1 MEHSIAV
8 VDPGQ
13 DQTTSQCLCQFRSQ
27 QVSNVSDGLCSVIA
41 ALSRTT
47 ERDIKESW
55 HDKELA
61 VDAKKSALGVTDS
74 TAADGGTET
83 VTNHDRYLDLIH
95 QRAAPV
101 RRRTPTSTRL
111 PCLNQTPS
119 AVFDPNPFNDTPVDT
134 VDVERASGVCLAC
147 PTYSRA
153 RRHSSVSRVSCYCCR
168 PPHVRCQC
176 VAWFHQGARSSAN

>member
-1 MEHSIAV
+1 MRHVLPAV
-8 VDPGQ
+8 WMASHV
-13 DQTTSQCLCQFRSQ
+13 CLENCQ
-27 QVSNVSDGLCSVIA
+27 
-41 ALSRTT
+41 
-47 ERDIKESW
+47 
-55 HDKELA
+55 ELA

-119 AVFDPNPFNDTPVDT
+119 AVFDPNPFNDTPADT
-134 VDVERASGVCLAC
+134 VDL
-147 PTYSRA
+147 TYLLLISRNLLCVLILL
-153 RRHSSVSRVSCYCCR
+153 HTGIVFLKHFVYFILSC
-168 PPHVRCQC
+168 VT
-176 VAWFHQGARSSAN
+176 V

>member
-1 MEHSIAV
+1 VMRHVLPAV
-8 VDPGQ
+8 WMASHV
-13 DQTTSQCLCQFRSQ
+13 CLENCQ
-27 QVSNVSDGLCSVIA
+27 
-41 ALSRTT
+41 
-47 ERDIKESW
+47 
-55 HDKELA
+55 ELA

-119 AVFDPNPFNDTPVDT
+119 AVFDPNPFNDTPADT
-134 VDVERASGVCLAC
+134 VDLTSL
-147 PTYSRA
+147 TNFKKFIM
-153 RRHSSVSRVSCYCCR
+153 RVDITAHRNCF
-168 PPHVRCQC
+168 P
-176 VAWFHQGARSSAN
+176 